1 MRCQRRTFCWD
12 AKTIG
17 LGPRQED
24 VAGAQAHSQSALVT
38 ADAGT
43 AVGETRR
50 TASVVAKLDECK
62 VTEGRCGCWMWS
74 EKDGGGGTLG
84 AKCADE
90 TCQRNPDMVS

>member
-1 MRCQRRTFCWD
+1 MRCDVSAERSDGMRRRW
-12 AKTIG
+12 AEVRGKKM
-17 LGPRQED
+17 L
-24 VAGAQAHSQSALVT
+24 QAHSQSALVT

-43 AVGETRR
+43 AMGETRR

-84 AKCADE
+84 AECADE